1 MGLAVSPLGPLCRAE
16 TRARGQFL
24 STQAYRRC
32 LINADALLGGRGKAN
47 EGTLLPFQPQHR
59 PARHTVGAELRSAPG
74 TTVCPGAGPP
84 FPGSQ
89 PGLKGL
95 MAGWQAASPM
105 LVHLCP
111 LGSSSPPVPTHPAPN
126 RAPLSTKAH
135 AWRRGTSG
143 HCPEHTWAWQDH
155 RRGRC
160 PAHRAPGAGGR
171 LDGLQDGALDGT
183 LPPHWP
189 LSTVAT
195 QAAENVGPA
204 TSHLRG
210 PEPWFPPLHLPGK
223 YEEAMRV
230 ANVLSSCPSRNQSHL
245 KPRHRTPCSCL

>member
-1 MGLAVSPLGPLCRAE
+1 MGLAVSLLGPLCRAE

-24 STQAYRRC
+24 STQACRRC

-59 PARHTVGAELRSAPG
+59 PALHTVGAELRSAPG

-95 MAGWQAASPM
+95 MAGWQAAPPM
-105 LVHLCP
+105 LVHPRP
-111 LGSSSPPVPTHPAPN
+111 LDSSSPPVPTHPAPN
-126 RAPLSTKAH
+126 RALLSTKAH

-160 PAHRAPGAGGR
+160 PLTELLGLVAGLTASRMELLTGPAPSLASVRSGSTGGR
-171 LDGLQDGALDGT
+171 ECG
-183 LPPHWP
+183 PHHFP
-189 LSTVAT
+189 LAWT
-195 QAAENVGPA
+195 
-204 TSHLRG
+204 
-210 PEPWFPPLHLPGK
+210 
-223 YEEAMRV
+223 
-230 ANVLSSCPSRNQSHL
+230 
-245 KPRHRTPCSCL
+245 